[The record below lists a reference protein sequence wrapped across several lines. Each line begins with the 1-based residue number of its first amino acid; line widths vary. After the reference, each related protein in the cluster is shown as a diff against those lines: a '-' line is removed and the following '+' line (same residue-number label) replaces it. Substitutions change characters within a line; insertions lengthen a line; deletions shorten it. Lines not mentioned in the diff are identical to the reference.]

1 MEFHLRLQFHSI
13 PFLVETSSL
22 AFSTHSLLKVPNS
35 RIIPTLTFQFQSPDA
50 EYLAAFHHVL
60 MPIAYE
66 VGMYHTTPHHTL
78 TSPHPHTLT
87 TCTPSHPQYNPELV
101 IISCGFDAARGDPL
115 GHYDITPSGYA
126 HMTHLLTSLAE
137 GKVVIAL
144 EVCMCVRL

>member
-1 MEFHLRLQFHSI
+1 MRGNPIREQEGEGYNVNVAWNGASMG
-13 PFLVETSSL
+13 
-22 AFSTHSLLKVPNS
+22 
-35 RIIPTLTFQFQSPDA
+35 DA

-66 VGMYHTTPHHTL
+66 VGMYHTTPCYTP
-78 TSPHPHTLT
+78 SHPHTP
-87 TCTPSHPQYNPELV
+87 TPSHPQYNPELV

-144 EVCMCVRL
+144 EVHVFSFWLSCKCITFMFSR